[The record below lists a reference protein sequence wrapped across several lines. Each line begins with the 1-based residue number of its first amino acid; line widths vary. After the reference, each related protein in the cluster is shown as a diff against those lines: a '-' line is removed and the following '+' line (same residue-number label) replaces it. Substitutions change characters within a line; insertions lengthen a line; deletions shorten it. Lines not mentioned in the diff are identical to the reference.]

1 MEERRAITY
10 QMSKN
15 KGLQPK
21 RKKEQRNPRVKHRK
35 KFEKA
40 KVRRKGKFKN
50 GILFPNLF
58 WPTVTKS
65 CSSDGEKLL
74 KFEAEGREFEKI
86 LRSLE
91 QFIQT
96 VKGQNNFW

>member
-1 MEERRAITY
+1 MKNDCEIFSLIFYLFYHVILFLDADDEDLEERRAITY

-50 GILFPNLF
+50 GILFPKLF
-58 WPTVTKS
+58 
-65 CSSDGEKLL
+65 
-74 KFEAEGREFEKI
+74 
-86 LRSLE
+86 
-91 QFIQT
+91 
-96 VKGQNNFW
+96 